1 MRRLAA
7 MALCLVPV
15 RALADDAAA
24 EAMGEKVVAIMQA
37 HAADL
42 AVCQRKA
49 RAATLGAEGEL
60 IVQAKIGPAGK
71 PSSVSAEQVNVTT
84 PLLTTCAVA
93 AVKKWD
99 LSSLG
104 KKGDVLML
112 PLRFGSSKGQY
123 TIAEEDAPLY
133 GGMTV
138 REFLAFMGR
147 LKGLATAGLP
157 AAVDAAVERLGLGPV
172 RGIQIGRLSRGYR
185 QRVAIAQALLG
196 SPDLL
201 ILDEPTNGL
210 DPRQIIEMRELIRSL
225 GGERTILVTSH
236 ILGEIERV
244 ADRVAILLDGRLLGV
259 HALRAPSEG
268 QRLRLHV
275 RGHEAGVRACLA
287 RVPGVTAVGVEGTS
301 ATSVATYVVDAEQ
314 AVAETLA
321 AALIAGGFGLLAM
334 EPAPVDLETL
344 FLRLTGDREAATR

>member
-1 MRRLAA
+1 MGTIALTTAVIAAEQLTKWYGPRLAVDRVSLA
-7 MALCLVPV
+7 VGPGEIVGLLGPNGSGKTTILRILAGYLRPSAGTARISGLDVV
-15 RALADDAAA
+15 DDALASRRRV
-24 EAMGEKVVAIMQA
+24 GYV
-37 HAADL
+37 
-42 AVCQRKA
+42 
-49 RAATLGAEGEL
+49 
-60 IVQAKIGPAGK
+60 P
-71 PSSVSAEQVNVTT
+71 
-84 PLLTTCAVA
+84 
-93 AVKKWD
+93 
-99 LSSLG
+99 
-104 KKGDVLML
+104 
-112 PLRFGSSKGQY
+112 
-123 TIAEEDAPLY
+123 EDAPLY

-287 RVPGVTAVGVEGTS
+287 RVPGVTAVGVEGTP